1 MRYTSRMGLFS
12 FKKSKG
18 TSIAVIDINS
28 ASVGGAYV
36 RYEEGAL
43 PVIYYT
49 ARVDVEPR
57 EGEPILDSMM
67 RSLSFL
73 EQLMVLEGAP
83 ALRRETGDGSV
94 ERVLVS
100 VSAPWQETEVAT
112 THLEEKKPFT
122 FTHAHLDAVGNA
134 PLKKDRIRSGRTVI
148 ATVLNGYETPNPFGK
163 RVTRADLVVLSS
175 SLEKEAARQI
185 EASIRR
191 AFHTGN
197 IELAAFSPASYTV
210 FRDLYPHQKD
220 FLLLD
225 VSGSGT
231 DVALVKRGML
241 VETRT
246 VSYGTHDLE
255 RAARKAGQRAH
266 LGADQ
271 MLDPEANKTFA
282 EEAEAIERVW
292 LTELK
297 EVLAAFSGTRALPRT
312 LFLLAHPSARE
323 YLKRSLEGSELK
335 SLWLS
340 DEPLSVIAVSPANL
354 ATKVTTRGLGEGDLY
369 LAVLALYAA
378 KKGNEPS

>member
-1 MRYTSRMGLFS
+1 
-12 FKKSKG
+12 
-18 TSIAVIDINS
+18 
-28 ASVGGAYV
+28 
-36 RYEEGAL
+36 
-43 PVIYYT
+43 
-49 ARVDVEPR
+49 
-57 EGEPILDSMM
+57 
-67 RSLSFL
+67 
-73 EQLMVLEGAP
+73 
-83 ALRRETGDGSV
+83 
-94 ERVLVS
+94 
-100 VSAPWQETEVAT
+100 
-112 THLEEKKPFT
+112 
-122 FTHAHLDAVGNA
+122 
-134 PLKKDRIRSGRTVI
+134 
-148 ATVLNGYETPNPFGK
+148 
-163 RVTRADLVVLSS
+163 VLSS

-185 EASIRR
+185 EASIRK

-297 EVLAAFSGTRALPRT
+297 EILAAFSGTRALPRT